1 MWHDAAEAVA
11 DDGAT
16 ALGPEGRVDLASAL
30 LRVARLAPAGSPI
43 VSLPASALYRGE
55 DIADRVRRLLAPP
68 SPPVNTRL
76 SGWRRTA
83 MSGGLIVGGG
93 MALHA
98 MHEIVEA
105 AVSFLP

>member
-1 MWHDAAEAVA
+1 
-11 DDGAT
+11 
-16 ALGPEGRVDLASAL
+16 
-30 LRVARLAPAGSPI
+30 
-43 VSLPASALYRGE
+43 
-55 DIADRVRRLLAPP
+55 VRRLLAPP